1 VGAEIEAA
9 RFKAGLIEAMRLA
22 GLANQ
27 YVSEQAP
34 WKLIES
40 DRERAATILY
50 VALRCVDNLKLLFSP
65 FLPFS
70 SQALHEM
77 LGYSD
82 DITGKLEFV
91 EHHEEGDSH
100 LVLTGDYAALRGRW
114 QASRLP
120 VGQKLLE
127 PKPLFRKLD
136 PEVVVAEELKRMED
150 AAGDGAG

>member
-1 VGAEIEAA
+1 
-9 RFKAGLIEAMRLA
+9 MRLA

-40 DRERAATILY
+40 ERERAATILY

-70 SQALHEM
+70 SQALHEL
-77 LGYSD
+77 LGYD
-82 DITGKLEFV
+82 DDVSGKLEFV
-91 EHHEEGDSH
+91 EHQEEGDSH
-100 LVLTGDYAALRGRW
+100 LVLTGNYEALRGRW
-114 QASRLP
+114 QVSGLP

-136 PEVVVAEELKRMED
+136 PEAVVADELQRMES
-150 AAGDGAG
+150 AAEDGADA